1 MARIV
6 IKIGNDGSLDAYSSI
21 KNLIDNDP
29 EAKQRKWGIIN
40 ALTVKHEPEYNKNG
54 VRVVR
59 VELNKKNPP
68 KPKQGCQDPGPI
80 IESIMV
86 FFTIIDGKYI
96 NEESEKEIPAE
107 MLIGR
112 EHTIGTG
119 CGVITLSPSDFHKW
133 INGPDNG

>member
-6 IKIGNDGSLDAYSSI
+6 IKVGNDGSLDAYSSI

-68 KPKQGCQDPGPI
+68 KPKQECRDQMI
-80 IESIMV
+80 INHILV
-86 FFTIIDGKYI
+86 PFTLIDGKYI
-96 NEESEKEIPAE
+96 NQEVGKEITNE

-112 EHTIGTG
+112 EHHIEGEDG
-119 CGVITLSPSDFHKW
+119 ILQLSWGDFHEW
-133 INGPDNG
+133 LNGTDNG